1 MGITESELLGL
12 IPYIVYDSVNVCR
25 SDKEAIE
32 NFKALM
38 TLPAKLHKELGLPTW

>member
-1 MGITESELLGL
+1 MGITESELFGL
-12 IPYIVYDSVNVCR
+12 IPYMVYVMVNTCN

-38 TLPAKLHKELGLPTW
+38 TLPVKLHKELGLPTW